1 MEIWL
6 KGRGYSD
13 KLVQK
18 QILKARKFLRAKL
31 LNNLRK
37 KKEEEKPVLNIM
49 YHPFLSQLKI
59 IMTRIHLLLTPDNE
73 HNQVFRDITI
83 IGFRRAKSLKD
94 ILVRAKIPQIINKS
108 WCGPCN
114 GPRCEIFKH
123 LVPTRNFTS
132 STTKRTYEIR
142 PKNINCRSKN
152 VVYLVSCKTCHNKNN
167 TLERQRDLGI

>member
-1 MEIWL
+1 
-6 KGRGYSD
+6 
-13 KLVQK
+13 
-18 QILKARKFLRAKL
+18 
-31 LNNLRK
+31 
-37 KKEEEKPVLNIM
+37 M